1 MLPVYILII
10 LKKKEVYNVF
20 CAVVGRR
27 REIVLGF
34 NIIKILLD
42 PSFLGALIGAVIT
55 GMIAIVVFILSNW
68 NENKK
73 RKSAITNYYKLIKDV
88 HNKTCPIF
96 VLFLDVGNEKVHLP
110 EDYRTKLVELS
121 SQQGILNLINID
133 ELIKESNEAYD
144 ILNYIVKFRAS
155 FTIIDS
161 SFGTMYGDR
170 RKIDQ
175 IINNSNLNKLE
186 SNIKQLKKI
195 ISNIQ

>member
-20 CAVVGRR
+20 CDVVGRR

-73 RKSAITNYYKLIKDV
+73 RKVQSLI
-88 HNKTCPIF
+88 
-96 VLFLDVGNEKVHLP
+96 
-110 EDYRTKLVELS
+110 
-121 SQQGILNLINID
+121 
-133 ELIKESNEAYD
+133 
-144 ILNYIVKFRAS
+144 
-155 FTIIDS
+155 
-161 SFGTMYGDR
+161 
-170 RKIDQ
+170 
-175 IINNSNLNKLE
+175 IIN
-186 SNIKQLKKI
+186 
-195 ISNIQ
+195 